1 MKSVLFFIL
10 CVLVLRM
17 QCVPFK
23 RINNSDNI
31 NRRLKRVIQLG
42 PPPVSPDCPTSPLFS
57 GSQPLPPPPGCPPPL
72 SPSRSSKQSSMA

>member
-1 MKSVLFFIL
+1 MKSVLIIL
-10 CVLVLRM
+10 LVTLVFRI
-17 QCVPFK
+17 QCAAIKEV
-23 RINNSDNI
+23 DDTVDI

-57 GSQPLPPPPGCPPPL
+57 GGQPLPPPPGCPPPL